1 MPRRP
6 RSASTTGFFHVV
18 NRSVRKVPL
27 FQSPRDYRGFLLV
40 LNEGLERYP
49 VRLISYC
56 VLSTHWHLVVGPV
69 GMERLSR
76 LIQWVSATHAQRWHR
91 RKNSVGEGPVYQG
104 RFKSVPVEASAHLLR
119 VCRYVE
125 RNALTA
131 GLVRKAQ
138 DWPWC
143 SLSERSSLRYEVP
156 LVTTPFL
163 TSDVWTDF
171 VNAVQP
177 GDPDDWSSVPFE
189 AETVEK
195 GSDPLRDVAQEPG
208 VVAGG
213 AEAVEHVVR
222 VGRGADNDQPN
233 AHVEGA
239 EHLGVSDAA
248 GPLKPLKQRRH
259 GPARVVDPETATVR
273 QRARKVLRNTTTRN
287 VRHPFDPTAL
297 EERRHG
303 VEVRPVRPQQRRT
316 NRLPQLTDVT
326 LDTEAKVLER
336 DLARQ

>member
-6 RSASTTGFFHVV
+6 RSASAAGFFHVV
-18 NRSVRKVPL
+18 NRSVRKIPL

-69 GMERLSR
+69 GTERLSR

-91 RKNSVGEGPVYQG
+91 RRNSVGEGPVYQG
-104 RFKSVPVEASAHLLR
+104 RFKSFPVDASAHLLR

-143 SLSERSSLRYEVP
+143 SLSERSALRHEVP

-177 GDPDDWSSVPFE
+177 GDPDEWSSVPFE

-195 GSDPLRDVAQEPG
+195 GSDPLRDVAEEPG
-208 VVAGG
+208 VIAGG
-213 AEAVEHVVR
+213 AQAVEHVVR
-222 VGRGADNDQPN
+222 VGRGADDDQPD
-233 AHVEGA
+233 AHVERA
-239 EHLGVSDAA
+239 EHLGVGDAA
-248 GPLKPLKQRRH
+248 GH
-259 GPARVVDPETATVR
+259 AEATETAA
-273 QRARKVLRNTTTRN
+273 ARPSSCRRSGNLDHQATCAEGSPECH
-287 VRHPFDPTAL
+287 HP
-297 EERRHG
+297 
-303 VEVRPVRPQQRRT
+303 
-316 NRLPQLTDVT
+316 
-326 LDTEAKVLER
+326 
-336 DLARQ
+336 